1 MTNSIPPLNFVDNV
15 PFPPSAERDLT
26 RHKIRLTYPTCRKA
40 LCAPTTIDGKPFV
53 SALQVI
59 FTISSKNFKKGLLD
73 CYVLASSTK
82 RSLISLEIPTY
93 PFLRMS
99 HMLSFPDTT
108 IPSSFFRKSLQEIEE
123 AVHAQDRARIDS
135 AIEKGD
141 DYVIC
146 GLITAFITSG
156 KTDTAIETLPTLKT
170 LSEKKHYDLLHVAAE
185 YGNEF
190 ICRRLVEDYGL
201 SAATFD
207 KKNKETA
214 MHAAVRGGDLSTI
227 S

>member
-1 MTNSIPPLNFVDNV
+1 
-15 PFPPSAERDLT
+15 
-26 RHKIRLTYPTCRKA
+26 
-40 LCAPTTIDGKPFV
+40 
-53 SALQVI
+53 
-59 FTISSKNFKKGLLD
+59 
-73 CYVLASSTK
+73 
-82 RSLISLEIPTY
+82 
-93 PFLRMS
+93 MS

-108 IPSSFFRKSLQEIEE
+108 IPTSFFRQSLEEIEE
-123 AVHAQDRARIDS
+123 AVHAQDRVRIDS

-141 DYVIC
+141 DYVIS

-156 KTDTAIETLPTLKT
+156 KTDTAIETLPSLKT

-190 ICRRLVEDYGL
+190 ICRTLVEDYGL